1 MAGGQERLLR
11 RRIKSVEATK
21 KITRAME
28 LIAAS
33 QMGRAR
39 ARLLGTR
46 PYVHAVERVLA
57 MSAEDATHASRILGV
72 PETVERS
79 LLVTIVGDRGLCGA
93 YNSSVLRFAERLML
107 TGEQKG
113 TTYRTVCVG
122 KKAIAFFRY
131 RNRAVDHVFTGMS
144 DRPTFEDARRV
155 AAEVIRPF
163 IAGEVDMVEL
173 ISTRFVS
180 TGTQVVER
188 RQILPLVVD
197 DDEIEGE
204 EPSHADGFYDFEP
217 SSEELLELLVPQY
230 AEVFLYQALLEASA
244 SEHTARQR
252 AMAAATENAEELAT
266 TLSRIMNR
274 ARQDSITTEIMEIVS
289 GAEALRTAGKAV
301 SEELLRDDNEE
312 QIA

>member
-11 RRIKSVEATK
+11 RRIKSVESTK

-39 ARLLGTR
+39 ARLAGTR
-46 PYVHAVERVLA
+46 LYVDGIERLLA
-57 MSAEDATHASRILGV
+57 TTAADATHSSRIVGV
-72 PETVERS
+72 PERVENS
-79 LLVTIVGDRGLCGA
+79 LLVLIVADRGLCGA
-93 YNSSVLRFAERLML
+93 YNSSVLRSAERLINSE
-107 TGEQKG
+107 GSEG
-113 TTYRTVCVG
+113 RHYRLVTVG
-122 KKAIAFFRY
+122 RKAIGFFRY
-131 RNRAVDHVFTGMS
+131 RERAIDHAFTAMS
-144 DRPTFEDARRV
+144 DRPSFDDARRV
-155 AAEVIRPF
+155 AAEIIRPF
-163 IAGEVDMVEL
+163 LAGEVDLVEL

-180 TGTQVVER
+180 TGTQLVER

-197 DDEIEGE
+197 VSE
-204 EPSHADGFYDFEP
+204 EESPAVGFYDFEP

-230 AEVFLYQALLEASA
+230 AEVLLYQALLEASA

-252 AMAAATENAEELAT
+252 AMAAATENAETLIT

-289 GAEALRTAGKAV
+289 GAEALRGVGKA
-301 SEELLRDDNEE
+301 SREEFLRDENEE